1 MELILSFK
9 FIHFISLSLSSVHK
23 SYDRALSDPS
33 GLTFA
38 QCHGVLKTLGFRKDL
53 IGMDN
58 LRRLLS
64 LVREILSSSHEAS
77 PPPRESNMEHAGI
90 SFEEF
95 CLINSY
101 LSVLQQEIQENCIS
115 PIKGTDLP
123 PPRIFLTNSPG
134 KQVNNAHLNSAN
146 SASYTKTLFFQSS
159 TGMINQ
165 YSKQC
170 SQNDE
175 PIIGI
180 CSQQQQSPLPPTS
193 SHQQQ
198 NHAFN
203 RNFTIDASSSTSS
216 IASNDDRHMMM
227 SSSNGP
233 RSDSSRDSGT
243 SSPLPNEIVG
253 RLTNGNS
260 GSSIHS
266 KSSLSGTPEIKMN
279 DYDSDSNDSNDSVF
293 STGSSLDDEQN
304 FKDIYLGGSCAL
316 RTKWRNLI
324 AIPLLNKKGISYH
337 LPSLDENLTMKKTHK
352 DGKTLIQEIAD
363 GSDEN
368 SLFKPRILDSSRV
381 LLFVITK
388 ETRSLAP
395 MTLAAHYIGLS
406 YNVVLCIQTLEENC
420 KIGND
425 QVSLTVCWNHI
436 NFQV

>member
-1 MELILSFK
+1 MRLRRLQKRPIWIMRASTMKSFASSTRTYLFCSRK
-9 FIHFISLSLSSVHK
+9 SKRIAFRPSKAQISRHRASFSLTRQVNTQRQNIALAPYKHQITIFFISLH
-23 SYDRALSDPS
+23 
-33 GLTFA
+33 
-38 QCHGVLKTLGFRKDL
+38 
-53 IGMDN
+53 
-58 LRRLLS
+58 
-64 LVREILSSSHEAS
+64 
-77 PPPRESNMEHAGI
+77 
-90 SFEEF
+90 
-95 CLINSY
+95 
-101 LSVLQQEIQENCIS
+101 
-115 PIKGTDLP
+115 
-123 PPRIFLTNSPG
+123 
-134 KQVNNAHLNSAN
+134 
-146 SASYTKTLFFQSS
+146 

-170 SQNDE
+170 SQTEENT
-175 PIIGI
+175 IIGI
-180 CSQQQQSPLPPTS
+180 CSQQQPPLPPPTS
-193 SHQQQ
+193 SQT
-198 NHAFN
+198 HAFN
-203 RNFTIDASSSTSS
+203 RSFTIDASSSTSS
-216 IASNDDRHMMM
+216 IASNDERHMMM

-253 RLTNGNS
+253 RLLNGNS

-316 RTKWRNLI
+316 RTKWRQDI
-324 AIPLLNKKGISYH
+324 AVPLLNKKNISFH
-337 LPSLDENLTMKKTHK
+337 LPSLDENLQLKKVPK
-352 DGKTLIQEIAD
+352 EGKRSIQEIAE
-363 GSDEN
+363 GNDEN
-368 SLFKPRILDSSRV
+368 SLLFKPRILDSSRV

-425 QVSLTVCWNHI
+425 QVSHCATS
-436 NFQV
+436 

>member
-1 MELILSFK
+1 MRLRRLQKRPIWIMRASTMKSFASSTRTYLFCSRK
-9 FIHFISLSLSSVHK
+9 SKRIAFRPSKAQISRHRASFSLTRQVNTQRQNIALAPYKHQITIFFISLH
-23 SYDRALSDPS
+23 
-33 GLTFA
+33 
-38 QCHGVLKTLGFRKDL
+38 
-53 IGMDN
+53 
-58 LRRLLS
+58 
-64 LVREILSSSHEAS
+64 
-77 PPPRESNMEHAGI
+77 
-90 SFEEF
+90 
-95 CLINSY
+95 
-101 LSVLQQEIQENCIS
+101 
-115 PIKGTDLP
+115 
-123 PPRIFLTNSPG
+123 
-134 KQVNNAHLNSAN
+134 
-146 SASYTKTLFFQSS
+146 

-170 SQNDE
+170 SQTEENT
-175 PIIGI
+175 IIGI
-180 CSQQQQSPLPPTS
+180 CSQQQPPLPPPTS
-193 SHQQQ
+193 SQT
-198 NHAFN
+198 HAFN
-203 RNFTIDASSSTSS
+203 RSFTIDASSSTSS
-216 IASNDDRHMMM
+216 IASNDERHMMM

-253 RLTNGNS
+253 RLLNGNS

-316 RTKWRNLI
+316 RTKWRQDI
-324 AIPLLNKKGISYH
+324 AVPLLNKKNISFH
-337 LPSLDENLTMKKTHK
+337 LPSLDENLQLKKVPK
-352 DGKTLIQEIAD
+352 EGKRSIQEIAE
-363 GSDEN
+363 GNDEN
-368 SLFKPRILDSSRV
+368 SLLFKPRILDSSRV

-425 QVSLTVCWNHI
+425 QVSHCATSKSFSNFSLIISCQQLTPAAVKDYNRGRAYLKDLAEKQGI
-436 NFQV
+436 VVYDDVEKAVERAIEEVEKIKSSKS

>member
-1 MELILSFK
+1 
-9 FIHFISLSLSSVHK
+9 
-23 SYDRALSDPS
+23 
-33 GLTFA
+33 
-38 QCHGVLKTLGFRKDL
+38 
-53 IGMDN
+53 MDN

-64 LVREILSSSHEAS
+64 LVRELLSSNHEAS
-77 PPPRESNMEHAGI
+77 PPPKETNMEHACI
-90 SFEEF
+90 NFEEF

-134 KQVNNAHLNSAN
+134 KHPH
-146 SASYTKTLFFQSS
+146 TTLTVQTLIVYSTLLIFS

-170 SQNDE
+170 SQNE
-175 PIIGI
+175 ENTIIGI
-180 CSQQQQSPLPPTS
+180 CSQQQPSPQPPTS
-193 SHQQQ
+193 SHQQ

-216 IASNDDRHMMM
+216 MASNDERHMMM

-253 RLTNGNS
+253 RLLNGNS

-304 FKDIYLGGSCAL
+304 LKDIYLGGSCAL
-316 RTKWRNLI
+316 RTKWRQEV
-324 AIPLLNKKGISYH
+324 AVPLLNKKSISYH
-337 LPSLDENLTMKKTHK
+337 LPSLDENLTVKKIHK
-352 DGKTLIQEIAD
+352 DGKTLIQEIAE
-363 GSDEN
+363 GNDE
-368 SLFKPRILDSSRV
+368 SSLLFKPRILDSSRV

-425 QVSLTVCWNHI
+425 QVSSLTNI
-436 NFQV
+436 DNLNELSTN